1 MSVGGGGY
9 ALSNYVLAL
18 SSLTQ
23 RESYKLEQN
32 IATRKI
38 GLKSAILKRI
48 DLQQNG
54 GPHVPTVLKLVGKM
68 KFLIMIVLYKSKVL
82 TLLVEVLM

>member
-1 MSVGGGGY
+1 M
-9 ALSNYVLAL
+9 
-18 SSLTQ
+18 
-23 RESYKLEQN
+23 EQN

-68 KFLIMIVLYKSKVL
+68 KFLIMIILYKSKML

>member
-1 MSVGGGGY
+1 MPL
-9 ALSNYVLAL
+9 ATTCWLSLPWHNERA
-18 SSLTQ
+18 TNW
-23 RESYKLEQN
+23 KQN